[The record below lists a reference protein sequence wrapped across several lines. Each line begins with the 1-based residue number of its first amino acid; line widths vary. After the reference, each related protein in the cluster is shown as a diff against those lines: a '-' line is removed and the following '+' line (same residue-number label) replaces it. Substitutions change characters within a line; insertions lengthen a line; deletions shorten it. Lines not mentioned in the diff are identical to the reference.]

1 MQFDRRSLLRY
12 SAAAGALGLAGPLA
26 SPAFAAREKELNILC
41 WEGYNSDEV
50 LDPFRRKT
58 SGDISAESGTS
69 DPDMINKLRAGE
81 VNVWDVINVNQPW
94 ARDEMWPEGLINPLP
109 KERFEPFFAEMM
121 APFNE
126 NYKWCY
132 SEDGAN
138 LLGIIQRFGPF
149 NFVVNTD
156 KVSRATAEDEGFNL
170 FNEASNA
177 GRFGILT
184 YDNWNIY
191 HMCVGAGLDPFV
203 PHSEAEIAAFEKVA
217 RAWFKGAKLKT
228 DDLVAMNL
236 ALINGEID
244 FYLTGGTYTAS
255 PARLDGANNIRGITP
270 KKGPLAGG
278 KGGITWV
285 EVTSVV
291 NNPQVSPL
299 AYDFLEYVQQPE
311 VCHAVAFAEGTYN
324 PVTQMGN
331 PKVFEK
337 FSSEE
342 LDAIQWDSLEEELS
356 NTVDYQINPDYDVMD
371 KIYNEAK
378 REA

>member
-26 SPAFAAREKELNILC
+26 GPALAAREKELNILC

-50 LDPFRRKT
+50 LDPFRRST
-58 SGDISAESGTS
+58 SADVSAESGTS

-94 ARDEMWPEGLINPLP
+94 ARDEMWPEGLIKPLP
-109 KERFEPFFAEMM
+109 KDRFEPFFADMM

-177 GRFGILT
+177 ERFGILT
-184 YDNWNIY
+184 YDNWNIF
-191 HMCVGAGLDPFV
+191 HMCIGAGLDPFV
-203 PHSEAEIAAFEKVA
+203 PHSEAEIAAFEKTA
-217 RAWFKGAKLKT
+217 RAWFKGAKLLT

-255 PARLDGANNIRGITP
+255 PARLDGSTNIRGITP

-299 AYDFLEYVQQPE
+299 AYDFLEYVQDPE

-324 PVTQMGN
+324 PVTQMGSK
-331 PKVFEK
+331 KVFDL
-337 FSSEE
+337 FSSDE

-356 NTVDYQINPDYDVMD
+356 NTVDYQINPDYEVMD
-371 KIYNEAK
+371 KIYNAAK

>member
-1 MQFDRRSLLRY
+1 MQFDRRSLLKY
-12 SAAAGALGLAGPLA
+12 SAAAGALGLAGPFA
-26 SPAFAAREKELNILC
+26 GQAFAAREKELNILC

-50 LDPFRRKT
+50 LDPFRRQT
-58 SGDISAESGTS
+58 DANVSAESGTS

-81 VNVWDVINVNQPW
+81 INVWDVINLNQPW
-94 ARDEMWPEGLINPLP
+94 ARDQMWPEKLIKPLP
-109 KERFEPFFAEMM
+109 KDRFEPYFANMM
-121 APFNE
+121 APFNKDYE
-126 NYKWCY
+126 WCY
-132 SEDGAN
+132 TADGEN
-138 LLGIIQRFGPF
+138 LLGMVQRFGPF

-170 FNEASNA
+170 FNEASNS
-177 GRFGILT
+177 GKYGILT

-191 HMCVGAGLDPFV
+191 HMCIGAGLDPFV
-203 PHSEAEIAAFEKVA
+203 KHSEADIAAYEKVA
-217 RAWFKGAKLKT
+217 RAWFKGAKLLT

-244 FYLTGGTYTAS
+244 FYLTGGTYTSS
-255 PARLDGANNIRGITP
+255 PARLDGYSNIRGITP
-270 KKGPLAGG
+270 KKGPMAGG

-291 NNPQVSPL
+291 NNPQGSPL
-299 AYDFLEYVQQPE
+299 AYDFLEYVQNPE

-356 NTVDYQINPDYDVMD
+356 NTVDYQINPDYDVMN

>member
-1 MQFDRRSLLRY
+1 MQFDRRSLLKY
-12 SAAAGALGLAGPLA
+12 SAAAGAVGLAGPFA
-26 SPAFAAREKELNILC
+26 GQAFAAREKELNILC

-50 LDPFRRKT
+50 LDPFRRSTGADVK
-58 SGDISAESGTS
+58 AESGTS

-81 VNVWDVINVNQPW
+81 VNVWDVINLNQPW
-94 ARDEMWPEGLINPLP
+94 ARDQMWPAGLIKPLP
-109 KERFEPFFAEMM
+109 QDRFEPYFANMM
-121 APFNE
+121 PPYGKE
-126 NYKWCY
+126 YPWCY
-132 SEDGAN
+132 SPDGKE
-138 LLGIIQRFGPF
+138 LLGMVQRFGPF

-177 GRFGILT
+177 GKYGILT

-191 HMCVGAGLDPFV
+191 HMCIGAGLDPFV
-203 PHSEAEIAAFEKVA
+203 KHSEADIAAFEKVA
-217 RAWFKGAKLKT
+217 RAWFKGAKLLT
-228 DDLVAMNL
+228 DDLTAMNL

-255 PARLDGANNIRGITP
+255 PARLDGATNIRGITP

-291 NNPQVSPL
+291 NNPNVSPL
-299 AYDFLEYVQQPE
+299 ALDFLEYVQTPE

-331 PKVFEK
+331 KQVFDL
-337 FSSEE
+337 FSAEE

-356 NTVDYQINPDYDVMD
+356 NTVDYQINPDYEAMD
-371 KIYNEAK
+371 KIYNAAK
-378 REA
+378 RET